1 MSALPPKADIDRR
14 PQADIPIQLVRV
26 GKLVFLGNSLER
38 LGSALNPIGQTFV
51 AFDRSGRTIVCTIT
65 PAVAA
70 IRKS

>member
-38 LGSALNPIGQTFV
+38 LAG
-51 AFDRSGRTIVCTIT
+51 
-65 PAVAA
+65 
-70 IRKS
+70 